1 MATIEEVGKE
11 FLAQRAEFD
20 ALDQMLAKE
29 RRAIQKKAIRAGGSM
44 EDSDQA
50 RLKEIGSTRHELAEA
65 LEVFSLVTLERLEKS
80 EDVKL
85 LQLEIVRVNEML
97 KDDLQSLEQLVGYAE
112 KAARVAAGLAIVAG
126 KVTDLVL

>member
-29 RRAIQKKAIRAGGSM
+29 RRAIRKNSIKAGGSM
-44 EDSDQA
+44 EVSDQS
-50 RLKEIGSTRHELAEA
+50 RLREIGSTRHELAEA
-65 LEVFSLVTLERLEKS
+65 LEIFSLVTLERLEKS

-97 KDDLQSLEQLVGYAE
+97 KDDLQSLEQLVDYAD
-112 KAARVAAGLAIVAG
+112 KASRVAAGLAAVAG
-126 KVTDLVL
+126 KVSDLVV